1 MKRIY
6 YIFIVCIMSAF
17 MLSCGKKQDVNIPDK
32 QEEKVQQEEK
42 KEKEEKS
49 ISLQTDYHIEDYE
62 NGYLIVSKSDGILYG
77 AIDRNNKNIIP
88 MEYDSASFFDSE
100 LLKKKGKV
108 FIKTSYE
115 K

>member
-1 MKRIY
+1 MI
-6 YIFIVCIMSAF
+6 
-17 MLSCGKKQDVNIPDK
+17 LSCQNIEKAFLEKQVLKNC
-32 QEEKVQQEEK
+32 
-42 KEKEEKS
+42 S
-49 ISLQTDYHIEDYE
+49 FHIEDYE

-115 K
+115 KKKSVFNKDGNKIIIRITCKIETGMLE

>member
-42 KEKEEKS
+42 KEKK
-49 ISLQTDYHIEDYE
+49 
-62 NGYLIVSKSDGILYG
+62 
-77 AIDRNNKNIIP
+77 R
-88 MEYDSASFFDSE
+88 
-100 LLKKKGKV
+100 KV
-108 FIKTSYE
+108 FHYRQIII
-115 K
+115 